1 MAGEEGKTLGEQ
13 FARLDES
20 LSGIHTTQQR
30 QEKALVD
37 IFKEHRETGAKIA
50 SLETVIRMS
59 LAEQNRINKGVDK
72 DICKIKDGWATK
84 EGLLDVRMRLTE
96 RRISWF
102 AGGAAVALIVFDMI
116 FRFVV
121 MWIKTKIS

>member
-1 MAGEEGKTLGEQ
+1 MVGEEVKTLGEQ
-13 FARLDES
+13 FARLDEA
-20 LSGIHTTQQR
+20 LSGIHATQVR

-37 IFKEHRETGAKIA
+37 IFKEYRETGAKIA

-102 AGGAAVALIVFDMI
+102 AGGAAVALIVFDMA

>member
-1 MAGEEGKTLGEQ
+1 MAGEEVKTLGEQ

-20 LSGIHTTQQR
+20 LSGIHATQVR

-37 IFKEHRETGAKIA
+37 IFKEHRETGARIA

-59 LAEQNRINKGVDK
+59 LAEQNRINKSVDK
-72 DICKIKDGWATK
+72 SICEIKDSWLRT
-84 EGLLDVRMRLTE
+84 EGLLNSRMRLTE

-102 AGGAAVALIVFDMI
+102 AGGAAVALIAFDMA
-116 FRFVV
+116 FRFIV
-121 MWIKTKIS
+121 MWIRTKFS

>member
-1 MAGEEGKTLGEQ
+1 MAGEEVKTLGEQ

-20 LSGIHTTQQR
+20 LSGIHATQVR

-59 LAEQNRINKGVDK
+59 LAEQNRINKSVDK
-72 DICKIKDGWATK
+72 SICEIKDSWIRT
-84 EGLLDVRMRLTE
+84 EGLLNSRMRLTE

-102 AGGAAVALIVFDMI
+102 AGGAAVALIAFDMA
-116 FRFVV
+116 FRFIV
-121 MWIKTKIS
+121 MWIRTKFS

>member
-1 MAGEEGKTLGEQ
+1 LAGEEGKTLGEQ

-20 LSGIHTTQQR
+20 LSGIHETQQR
-30 QEKALVD
+30 QEMALID
-37 IFKEHRETGAKIA
+37 IFKEYRETGAKIA

-59 LAEQNRINKGVDK
+59 LAEQNRINESVDK
-72 DICKIKDGWATK
+72 NICEIKDSWIRT
-84 EGLLDVRMRLTE
+84 EGLLDARMRLTE

-102 AGGAAVALIVFDMI
+102 AGGAAVALIVFDMA

-121 MWIKTKIS
+121 MWVKTKFS